1 MTIEDLRQQTL
12 ALDADEAIARIT
24 DYLAENPDDTE
35 ALTLR
40 GMRHFGAGHRAAAIG
55 DYLEALRIDPDNAK
69 ARQAL
74 DFANGILDFYNKDLF
89 NP

>member
-1 MTIEDLRQQTL
+1 MTPEQLREQTL
-12 ALDADEAIARIT
+12 PLDADQAIALLT
-24 DYLAENPDDTE
+24 EYLSEHPQDTE

-74 DFANGILDFYNKDLF
+74 EFANGILDFYNKDLF